1 MKLEDWPKYGKIEI
15 YNYSLK
21 YQPNLELALKNIN
34 LRIEN
39 GEKIAIVGRS
49 GAGKST
55 IVNAISRIVES
66 NSGFILIDG
75 INIAKIP
82 LEHLRKKITV
92 ISQDDV
98 LFNET
103 LRFNIDP
110 INNWNDSKLEELL
123 IQANLGNLIA
133 RDPKRLYQIIDEK
146 GKNLSWGEKQLIC
159 IWRAIVRGNKI
170 VIMDEATS
178 NIDTKTEQIIQTLI
192 NERLKEWTILIVA
205 HRENSIM
212 HSNKIIEINN
222 GQIINITITKNK

>member
-1 MKLEDWPKYGKIEI
+1 MKLEDWPKYGKIEF
-15 YNYSLK
+15 YDYSLK

-34 LRIEN
+34 LRIEK
-39 GEKIAIVGRS
+39 GEKVAIVGRS

-82 LEHLRKKITV
+82 LEYLRKKITV

-146 GKNLSWGEKQLIC
+146 GKNLSWGEKQIIY
-159 IWRAIVRGNKI
+159 IWRAIVRGNRI